1 MPSASCAARRLCQR
15 LQLLLPAGRPGVTIL
30 AYHLVGAG
38 TGSPVD
44 LPEEVFRQQM
54 AELRRSGRVILLSEA
69 LRVLEG
75 SAPLPEDRV
84 AITFDDAF
92 ENFDRVA
99 RPVLEELELPAT
111 LFVPTDFL
119 DGKAPGPL
127 AGAEGLA
134 PVAWSRLRELVRG
147 GLVEVGSHSRSHPDL
162 RALGDEE
169 LDREVRGSAETI
181 RERLGVSPEVFC
193 YPRGLTSP
201 RVEARVAAAYRGAV
215 AGGGVKNRPGRARR
229 ERLCR
234 VSLRADM
241 PRSLGPVLGST
252 VVLEEWLANRAR
264 LLRPARR
271 PGTRPR

>member
-1 MPSASCAARRLCQR
+1 
-15 LQLLLPAGRPGVTIL
+15 VTIL

-44 LPEEVFRQQM
+44 LPEEVFLQQM
-54 AELRRSGRVILLSEA
+54 EELRRSGRAIPLSAA
-69 LRVLEG
+69 LRLLEG
-75 SAPLPEDRV
+75 AETLAEDRV

-92 ENFDRVA
+92 DNFDRVA

-119 DGKAPGPL
+119 DGTAPGPL

-162 RALGDEE
+162 RALGDAQ
-169 LDREVRGSAETI
+169 LDGEVRGSAETI
-181 RERLGVSPEVFC
+181 RERLGVAPEVFC
-193 YPRGLTSP
+193 YPRGLTSA
-201 RVEARVAAAYRGAV
+201 RVEARVAAADRGAV
-215 AGGGVKNRPGRARR
+215 AGGGVKNRPGRTRR
-229 ERLCR
+229 ECLRR

-241 PRSLGPVLGST
+241 PRSLGPVLGSA

-264 LLRPARR
+264 LLRPDRR
-271 PGTRPR
+271 SGARPR